1 MTRFDDLWHAHR
13 VAVLGY
19 LIRRTDEPQDA
30 ADLLAETYA
39 VVWRRL
45 TSVPASPEDQPWIF
59 GVAAKV
65 LANHDRGA
73 RRRSRLESALRF
85 EVRGLVVAPVD
96 PAVLALRAALQD
108 LEPLDRELLTL
119 SAWEGLTANEIAL
132 VLDLTA
138 TAVST
143 RQCRARAR
151 LRAVLV
157 DDPVVTLA

>member
-19 LIRRTDEPQDA
+19 LIRRTDDPQDA

-39 VVWRRL
+39 VIWRRL
-45 TSVPASPEDQPWIF
+45 TSVPASPEDRPWIF
-59 GVAAKV
+59 GVAANV

-108 LEPLDRELLTL
+108 LEPLDREVLTL
-119 SAWEGLTANEIAL
+119 SVGRPHRQRDCTGAGPHRNRGEHAAMPRPRP
-132 VLDLTA
+132 VA
-138 TAVST
+138 RRT
-143 RQCRARAR
+143 RR
-151 LRAVLV
+151 
-157 DDPVVTLA
+157 